1 MRTWLLCCLILLG
14 LAWPPGHVVA
24 APSAGAPASVL
35 TAAQRQWLHEHPRVT
50 VGVYES
56 GWPPFEELR
65 DGRPEGLALDYL
77 RAATQRLGVVLDTR
91 VYKDWPSVLAAACR
105 GEIDVVVNVSLT
117 AERTRCLVF
126 TDPYSEAPLALAAR
140 RTDPRPT
147 DRPYLR
153 GLRVVMEKGFVSTRS
168 ARDRYPSAIHLL
180 APDTASALRM
190 VADRQADVYIG
201 NPYVI
206 TALLKREDIDNVELV
221 RQGDLPLETL
231 HFAVPNARQPLA
243 EALGVGMAQVPARQM
258 AQIRA
263 RWLPALQWRQGQ
275 DVISLRLG
283 EQHLQQKTLRV
294 GFAPGWA
301 PISFV
306 DENGAPAG
314 LAGEYL
320 RKLRAVGLRMEIV
333 PVKDWQDVR
342 DKMATDQVDLVMGLP
357 ADPNVPP
364 DDWVR
369 SEPFLTVANVIVNRR
384 GSATVLGPG
393 DLDGQRVCVSDPVR
407 LGPWMREHAP
417 DATMVPVRSTREGI
431 ALLANGK
438 VDACIG
444 NLAVV
449 DKLLQERYPGQLQVA
464 APAGIDDVLVLGAKP
479 PQAAAVAVFNRVLA
493 NMSLREREALRG
505 DWLAV
510 QYRSGVNWKQVL
522 TWLLPILGVLL
533 IVAAVHGIGHL
544 RLRREVAERR
554 RVEQRLAGVTGNVPA
569 VVYQLA
575 RDADGNMT
583 FPFIAGD
590 MLALFGISAEQG
602 MRNERDVLARIH
614 PEDQSAVLAAADQA
628 ALDHTPFV
636 TEFRAQS
643 LQGWRWVRSCGK
655 PHADVDGRQVWSGY
669 WIDISEAHAQSQALV
684 AAKATAERAAEA
696 KAEFLATMSHE
707 IRTPMSGVLG
717 MLEVLAHTPLD
728 AEQQRVLGIVEDSA
742 ELLRQLLND
751 ILDVSK
757 MEAGALHLE
766 PTEVDLRH
774 IIGNVQQLFSAQAA
788 DKGLQ
793 LSSQVQEAVAPLHHA
808 DGLRLRQIL
817 FNLLS
822 NALKFTDRGGVAI
835 QLALVEQDAS
845 HQTLCLAVQ
854 DSGIGIPLENQAGLF
869 QPFAQAETS
878 TSRRYGGT
886 GLGLSICQRL
896 VELMG
901 GTLHLDSTPGQG
913 TRVELRL
920 RLPYVLAEPAPVALP
935 SAGQGSAAAAIDW
948 RGGRVL
954 VVEDHPTNQGLMRW
968 RLQQLG
974 VAHDLVE
981 EGRAALEALDAQH
994 YDMVITDCRMPGM
1007 DGYALT
1013 REIRR
1018 REQAGGRA
1026 RLPVIALTASAMQAD
1041 IDRCHAAGMDD
1052 VLTKP
1057 VALAALRALLVHC
1070 LRPDLADR
1078 RTPTD
1083 APDSAGPRPAPD
1095 TATPH
1100 VTAPTADY
1108 SGLQLDALAQRFGS
1122 PGVVRQLVDALRDST
1137 LQDLADLDAAQAAGN
1152 STAVQDLLHR
1162 LISGWAV
1169 LGAESLVAAIRQCM
1183 DEVHRHGL
1191 PAQADALAAL
1201 RTTINAYLQQ
1211 LPGA

>member
-1 MRTWLLCCLILLG
+1 MRTWLLCCLIVLG

-24 APSAGAPASVL
+24 APSVGAAASAPVL
-35 TAAQRQWLHEHPRVT
+35 TAAQGQWLRAHPRIT

-65 DGRPEGLALDYL
+65 DGRPDGLAWDYL
-77 RAATQRLGVVLDTR
+77 RASTQRLGVALDTR
-91 VYKDWPSVLAAACR
+91 VYPDWPSVLAAACR
-105 GEIDVVVNVSLT
+105 GEIDVVMNVSLT

-140 RTDPRPT
+140 RTDPRPS

-168 ARDRYPSAIHLL
+168 ARDRYPSATHLL
-180 APDTASALRM
+180 APDTISALRM
-190 VADRQADVYIG
+190 VADREADVYIG

-206 TALLKREDIDNVELV
+206 TALLKREGIDNVELV

-243 EALGVGMAQVPARQM
+243 EALGVAMNQVPAARM
-258 AQIRA
+258 AQIRTN
-263 RWLPALQWRQGQ
+263 WLPALQWRQGQ
-275 DVISLRLG
+275 QVVSLRMG
-283 EQHLQQKTLRV
+283 EQQLQQRTLRV
-294 GFAPGWA
+294 GFAPDWA

-306 DENGAPAG
+306 DANGQPAG

-320 RKLRAVGLRMEIV
+320 RRLRAVGLRLEIV
-333 PVKDWQDVR
+333 PVRDWQEVR
-342 DKMATDQVDLVMGLP
+342 DKMASGKMDLVMGLP
-357 ADPNVPP
+357 ADRHVPA
-364 DDWVR
+364 DGWAR
-369 SEPFLTVANVIVNRR
+369 SNPFLIVANVIVNRR
-384 GSATVLGPG
+384 GSATVLRAG

-407 LGPWMREHAP
+407 LGPWLREESPTAI
-417 DATMVPVRSTREGI
+417 MVPVRSTREGV
-431 ALLANGK
+431 ALLAAGG

-464 APAGIDDVLVLGAKP
+464 APAGIDDVLVLGAAP
-479 PQAAAVAVFNRVLA
+479 RDAAAVAVFNRVLD

-510 QYRSGVNWKQVL
+510 QYRSGVDWKQVL

-575 RDADGNMT
+575 RAADGGLS

-590 MLALFGISAEQG
+590 MLALFGISAELG
-602 MRNERDVLARIH
+602 MHNERDVLARIH
-614 PEDQSAVLAAADQA
+614 PDDQSAVLAAADRA
-628 ALDHTPFV
+628 ALDHAPFV
-636 TEFRAQS
+636 VEFRAQS

-655 PHADVDGRQVWSGY
+655 PHADVDGRQLWSGY
-669 WIDISEAHAQSQALV
+669 WIDITEAHAQSQALV

-728 AEQQRVLGIVEDSA
+728 TEQQRVLGIVEESA
-742 ELLRQLLND
+742 DLLRQLLND

-757 MEAGALHLE
+757 MEAGAMHLE

-774 IIGNVQQLFSAQAA
+774 IIDNVQQLFSAQAT

-793 LSSQVQEAVAPLHHA
+793 LGSQVQETVAPLHHA

-822 NALKFTDRGGVAI
+822 NALKFTDRGSVSI
-835 QLALVEQDAS
+835 QLALVEQDPT
-845 HQTLCLAVQ
+845 HQVLCLAVQ

-896 VELMG
+896 VDLMG
-901 GTLHLDSTPGQG
+901 GQLRMHSAPGQG

-920 RLPYVLAEPAPVALP
+920 RLPYVLAEPAPVAVP
-935 SAGQGSAAAAIDW
+935 AAGPGSAAAAIDW

-974 VAHDLVE
+974 VEHDMVE
-981 EGRAALEALDAQH
+981 EGRAALEAMDAQH
-994 YDMVITDCRMPGM
+994 YDLVITDCRMPGM

-1041 IDRCHAAGMDD
+1041 IERCHAAGMDD

-1057 VALAALRALLVHC
+1057 VALAVLRALLLQH
-1070 LRPDLADR
+1070 LHPAADAA
-1078 RTPTD
+1078 D
-1083 APDSAGPRPAPD
+1083 AGAGHWPAPP
-1095 TATPH
+1095 A
-1100 VTAPTADY
+1100 VAAPVAAAADPQ
-1108 SGLQLDALAQRFGS
+1108 LQALIQRFGS
-1122 PGVVRQLVDALRDST
+1122 ADVVRQLVQALRGST
-1137 LQDLADLDAAQAAGN
+1137 VKDLTDLVAAEADGN
-1152 STAVQDLLHR
+1152 QVAVQDLLHR
-1162 LISGWAV
+1162 VISGLAV
-1169 LGAESLVAAIRQCM
+1169 VGAEPLIAQIRALMQAI
-1183 DEVHRHGL
+1183 DLHGV
-1191 PAQADALAAL
+1191 QANSAALAAV
-1201 RTTINAYLQQ
+1201 RSTTSAYLAQ
-1211 LPGA
+1211 LPRYER